1 MCVTLL
7 IRTCDMSHSCLQ
19 TTRPEFNLGDMVIF
33 TYMQNIYEMYNI

>member
-19 TTRPEFNLGDMVIF
+19 TTRPEFNLGDMVTFIF
-33 TYMQNIYEMYNI
+33 MQNIYDVYNI